1 LFVDDEDEFK
11 EEVCMCDMFEGALGG
26 ALPSKEGYP
35 GVCSVG
41 ELMYYLH
48 SSKVVEDGD
57 PYYGFAM
64 VGLSIMQW

>member
-1 LFVDDEDEFK
+1 
-11 EEVCMCDMFEGALGG
+11 MCDMFEGALGG